1 MKTRADPATVSGT
14 AARRPRRLEGKGGEY
29 VPLVA
34 VSALVLGTG
43 LDVLP
48 PDPLVLNLTLGRL
61 LILAGLVAL
70 VAGGARLA
78 TFRTALDVPIAL
90 LLAVAALTTARGGHP
105 GAPLRFLITAVALYY
120 LTVALVRRH
129 RAARG
134 ALALVA
140 LVSVVAAAGVGVA
153 QVAQEA
159 HTTYYREGLTPV
171 VSVQPRDDLLTRA
184 VGTFP
189 NPNLLAGYVLLL
201 GPVAALAASVAAV
214 REVRAVAL
222 GLVALAYL
230 GLVLTFSR
238 AGVVAALL
246 SGAAVLYV
254 LRRRWRRPLLLAGGA
269 ALALAVVAGLATGGG
284 LFGGFGRPEAWGLA
298 AEVATAEPLV
308 GVGLSRAGDVM
319 NATGDGTDTYRH
331 AHNLWLTWWV
341 ETGVVGLLAMLWI
354 TAWLIA
360 RSLLDALGGSAW
372 GTATLAATL
381 GFFAFSLV
389 DHPANAER
397 VALTLWLVAALVA
410 AGAPALGGGA
420 QPGQGVR
427 GRPRRGRAARGRG
440 RAPARA

>member
-1 MKTRADPATVSGT
+1 MTTDAGAPAV
-14 AARRPRRLEGKGGEY
+14 A
-29 VPLVA
+29 LVA
-34 VSALVLGTG
+34 VGAILVGTG

-48 PDPLVLNLTLGRL
+48 PDPLLLNLTLGRVL
-61 LILAGLVAL
+61 LIAGFVAL
-70 VAGGARLA
+70 LAGGARLGA
-78 TFRTALDVPIAL
+78 FRTALDVPIGL

-105 GAPLRFLITAVALYY
+105 GAPLRFLLTAIAVYY

-129 RAARG
+129 RSARG

-140 LVSVVAAAGVGVA
+140 LVAVVSAGGVGVA
-153 QVAQEA
+153 QVAQET

-189 NPNLLAGYVLLL
+189 NPNLLAGYVLLF
-201 GPVAALAASVAAV
+201 GPVAALAASVAAA
-214 REVRAVAL
+214 REVRVVAL
-222 GLVALAYL
+222 ALVALAYL

-246 SGAAVLYV
+246 SGAAALFV
-254 LRRRWRRPLLLAGGA
+254 LRRRWRGPLAVAGGA
-269 ALALAVVAGLATGGG
+269 ALVAAVVAGLATGGG

-298 AEVATAEPLV
+298 AEVAAADPLL

-341 ETGVVGLLAMLWI
+341 ETGVVGLLAVLWI

-372 GTATLAATL
+372 GTAALAATI
-381 GFFAFSLV
+381 GFFSFSLV

-397 VALTLWLVAALVA
+397 VALALWFVAALVA
-410 AGAPALGGGA
+410 AGAPALGGGRE
-420 QPGQGVR
+420 R
-427 GRPRRGRAARGRG
+427 GGRAKGAARARGRG
-440 RAPARA
+440 RGRTAARA